1 MNINLNRCDFTFWT
15 YTETLCVF
23 GVSWTLV
30 RMLGF
35 CSWALTGFIFVVG
48 KR

>member
-1 MNINLNRCDFTFWT
+1 MNINLQIGAILLFGL
-15 YTETLCVF
+15 TETLCVF

-30 RMLGF
+30 RILGF